1 MIDLVRTLVAVKKRP
16 VCSTDIRAYLI
27 EQEETEI
34 GYIQSFGQVLIK
46 AAIPRPA
53 PVPRLHPVGMHRNR
67 VYYTTE
73 LNSEARDRFERFCAQ
88 ERAVYLINRCF
99 LRCLPKPA
107 MIETD
112 LEKAAAYSLAEI
124 VESTLPYL
132 DTSHMVR
139 EIENWRSVYVGC
151 EWVKPEFNRINR
163 KAAQRILKAESS
175 ARAPYIQSMNF
186 NRHLARICP
195 TILRRGEEP
204 VYCEEIVRCYSATIW
219 PLRPGNLEKEVNSL
233 LQWILVMVRV
243 V

>member
-1 MIDLVRTLVAVKKRP
+1 M
-16 VCSTDIRAYLI
+16 CSTDIRAYLI

-53 PVPRLHPVGMHRNR
+53 PVPRLHAVGMHRNR

-88 ERAVYLINRCF
+88 ERAVYLINRGF
-99 LRCLPKPA
+99 LRCLPPLA

-112 LEKAAAYSLAEI
+112 LEKAAAYSLVEI

-132 DTSHMVR
+132 DASHMVR
-139 EIENWRSVYVGC
+139 EIENWLSVYQGGT
-151 EWVKPEFNRINR
+151 WVRPQFSQITRR
-163 KAAQRILKAESS
+163 AALRILKAESS
-175 ARAPYIQSMNF
+175 ARAPYIPSMNF

-195 TILRRGEEP
+195 TILRRGAEP
-204 VYCEEIVRCYSATIW
+204 VCCEEIVRCYCATIW
-219 PLRPGNLEKEVNSL
+219 PIRAGNLEKEVNSL
-233 LQWILVMVRV
+233 LQWILVMVRMAV
-243 V
+243 SAPTRGL